1 MLGLPGPFA
10 GAAVTRDHVL
20 KQQKETASGLEA
32 RGLGL
37 GVSDGGSRQGFWRI
51 WSRPLSYLPA
61 FAGDLR
67 QSAWPTE
74 ASPRCLPSPLPAVP
88 QRLCVQFSSSYRDA
102 GRSGFDSTPMTPLH
116 RDSFCKGP
124 VSEEGRVLTGC
135 GQDCSI
141 SFWRTQF
148 NREQPPR
155 LLWSRSL
162 EASADSAAADQWW
175 GRECG
180 RGPPAWSLVAAPF
193 GLPPGAAAE
202 SCQSQHRGEQ
212 PARARPQLR
221 KSYSVPSLASE
232 GQNSH
237 PHPLGLEGED
247 GDARVNGKGVEATCA
262 MGTRLQPSLGDTR
275 GQRDRALKRHRAW
288 PGGDGYLPDRQRNG
302 APGSGT
308 SQEACGGAS
317 AETWKGRAAVEATR
331 AGVEEVSAEAPARAK
346 ARSGENAAPSAGNWQ
361 PAGRAFSQ
369 PLQPPPKVPAPRMK
383 TVNTRGRLP
392 FTLLTRTRKR
402 PPCRSWDPRSGRMV
416 LFQPR
421 SGT

>member
-1 MLGLPGPFA
+1 MCSNNRRRLPLGWRPEVWDWGSATGAPAEDSGESGPG
-10 GAAVTRDHVL
+10 L
-20 KQQKETASGLEA
+20 C
-32 RGLGL
+32 
-37 GVSDGGSRQGFWRI
+37 
-51 WSRPLSYLPA
+51 
-61 FAGDLR
+61 
-67 QSAWPTE
+67 PTFR
-74 ASPRCLPSPLPAVP
+74 PRCLPSPLPAMP
-88 QRLCVQFSSSYRDA
+88 QCLCVQFSSSYRDA

-135 GQDCSI
+135 GQDSSI

-175 GRECG
+175 RRECG
-180 RGPPAWSLVAAPF
+180 RGPPAWSLVAAPS
-193 GLPPGAAAE
+193 AE
-202 SCQSQHRGEQ
+202 SCQSQHGGEQ

-288 PGGDGYLPDRQRNG
+288 PGGGRLSSR
-302 APGSGT
+302 
-308 SQEACGGAS
+308 S
-317 AETWKGRAAVEATR
+317 AEKRGSRPRDEP
-331 AGVEEVSAEAPARAK
+331 GGLQ
-346 ARSGENAAPSAGNWQ
+346 RSFG
-361 PAGRAFSQ
+361 
-369 PLQPPPKVPAPRMK
+369 
-383 TVNTRGRLP
+383 
-392 FTLLTRTRKR
+392 
-402 PPCRSWDPRSGRMV
+402 
-416 LFQPR
+416 
-421 SGT
+421 